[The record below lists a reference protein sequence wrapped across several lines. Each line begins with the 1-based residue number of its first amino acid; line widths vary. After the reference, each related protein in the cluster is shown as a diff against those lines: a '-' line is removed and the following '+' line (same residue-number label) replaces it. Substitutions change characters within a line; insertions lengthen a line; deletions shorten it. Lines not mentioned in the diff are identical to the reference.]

1 MNKEGSM
8 DLPRK
13 ITYIWIDKI
22 RQKSFGYIL
31 GVLLCIYILVNV
43 LFAVFYYWMGA
54 LNDSCFL
61 DYLYFSF
68 ITSLTIG
75 YGDLTPITDMAKLTV
90 ILHSTLY
97 AVYSALMM
105 SMLTTNLL
113 CPKETVIFSQKIIY
127 NPDSKQMLFRM
138 INISSAPIINPE
150 IRISVTEHNVGN
162 VIARIFPV
170 TTEYSIDYLGKHD
183 FTYCFNTLHPLAE
196 GENFDVWSEWQ
207 KALLHNKEASSR
219 PKSRFRIN
227 ITVSGSNGVQTI
239 AVHKK
244 YHADEI
250 TDGERF
256 QPIEYTQEDQRKWGM
271 RYHKIPNFWDDFN
284 CIVHFTP
291 LL

>member
-1 MNKEGSM
+1 ME
-8 DLPRK
+8 LPRK
-13 ITYIWIDKI
+13 ITYIWIDRI

-31 GVLLCIYILVNV
+31 GVLLFFYILVNV
-43 LFAVFYYWMGA
+43 IFAVFYYWMGA
-54 LNDSCFL
+54 LHDSCFL

-75 YGDLTPITDMAKLTV
+75 YGDLTPVNDLAKLTV

-113 CPKETVIFSQKIIY
+113 CPKEAVVFSKNIVY
-127 NPDSKQMLFRM
+127 NPDAGQMLFRM

-150 IRISVTEHNVGN
+150 VRISVTEHNVGN

-170 TTEYSIDYLGKHD
+170 TTAYTIDYLGKHD
-183 FTYCFNTLHPLAE
+183 FTYCFNTLHPITE
-196 GENFDVWSEWQ
+196 DENFDVWSEWQ
-207 KALLHNKEASSR
+207 KALQHNRQAGDSVPR
-219 PKSRFRIN
+219 SRFRIN
-227 ITVSGSNGVQTI
+227 ITVSGSNGIQTI
-239 AVHKK
+239 AVHRK

-250 TDGERF
+250 TDGIRF
-256 QPIEYTQEDQRKWGM
+256 QPIEYTQEDQRRRGM

-284 CIVHFTP
+284 RIVGFTP
-291 LL
+291 FP

>member
-1 MNKEGSM
+1 ME
-8 DLPRK
+8 LPRK

-31 GVLLCIYILVNV
+31 GVLLFFYILVNV
-43 LFAVFYYWMGA
+43 IFAVFYYWMGA
-54 LNDSCFL
+54 LHDSCFL

-75 YGDLTPITDMAKLTV
+75 YGDLTPVNDLAKLTV

-113 CPKETVIFSQKIIY
+113 CPKEAVVFSKNIVY
-127 NPDSKQMLFRM
+127 NPDSGQMLFRM

-150 IRISVTEHNVGN
+150 VRISVTEHNVGN

-170 TTEYSIDYLGKHD
+170 TTAYTIDYLGKHD
-183 FTYCFNTLHPLAE
+183 FTYCFNTFHPITQD
-196 GENFDVWSEWQ
+196 ENFDVWSEWQ
-207 KALLHNKEASSR
+207 KALQHNRQTGDSVPR
-219 PKSRFRIN
+219 SRFRIN
-227 ITVSGSNGVQTI
+227 ITVSGSNGIQTI

-250 TDGERF
+250 TDGIRF
-256 QPIEYTQEDQRKWGM
+256 QPIEYTQEDQRRRGM

-284 CIVHFTP
+284 RIVGFTP
-291 LL
+291 FP

>member
-1 MNKEGSM
+1 ME
-8 DLPRK
+8 LPRK
-13 ITYIWIDKI
+13 ITYIWIDRI

-31 GVLLCIYILVNV
+31 GVLLFFYILVNV
-43 LFAVFYYWMGA
+43 IFAVFYYWMGA
-54 LNDSCFL
+54 LHDSCFL

-75 YGDLTPITDMAKLTV
+75 YGDLTPANDLAKLTV

-113 CPKETVIFSQKIIY
+113 CPKEAVVFSKNIVY
-127 NPDSKQMLFRM
+127 NPDAGQMLFRM

-150 IRISVTEHNVGN
+150 VRISVTEHNVGN

-170 TTEYSIDYLGKHD
+170 TTAYTIDYLGKHD
-183 FTYCFNTLHPLAE
+183 FTYCFNTLHPITE
-196 GENFDVWSEWQ
+196 DENFDVWSEWQ
-207 KALLHNKEASSR
+207 KALQHNRQAGDSVPR
-219 PKSRFRIN
+219 SRFRIN
-227 ITVSGSNGVQTI
+227 ITVSGSNGIQTI

-250 TDGERF
+250 TDGIRF
-256 QPIEYTQEDQRKWGM
+256 QPIEYTQEDQRRRGM

-284 CIVHFTP
+284 RIVGFTP
-291 LL
+291 FP

>member
-1 MNKEGSM
+1 ME
-8 DLPRK
+8 LPRK

-31 GVLLCIYILVNV
+31 GVLLFFYILVNV
-43 LFAVFYYWMGA
+43 IFAVFYYWMGA
-54 LNDSCFL
+54 LHDSCFL

-75 YGDLTPITDMAKLTV
+75 YGDLTPVNDLAKLTV

-113 CPKETVIFSQKIIY
+113 CPKEAVVFSKNIVY
-127 NPDSKQMLFRM
+127 NPDAGQMLFRM

-150 IRISVTEHNVGN
+150 VRISVTEHNVGN

-170 TTEYSIDYLGKHD
+170 TTAYTIDYLGKHD
-183 FTYCFNTLHPLAE
+183 FTYCFNTFHPITE
-196 GENFDVWSEWQ
+196 DENFNVWSEWQ
-207 KALLHNKEASSR
+207 KALQHNRQTGDSVPR
-219 PKSRFRIN
+219 SRFRIN
-227 ITVSGSNGVQTI
+227 ITVSGSNGIQTI

-250 TDGERF
+250 TDGIRF
-256 QPIEYTQEDQRKWGM
+256 QPIEYTQEDQRRRGM

-284 CIVHFTP
+284 RIVGFTP
-291 LL
+291 FP

>member
-1 MNKEGSM
+1 ME
-8 DLPRK
+8 LPRK

-22 RQKSFGYIL
+22 RQKSFGSIL
-31 GVLLCIYILVNV
+31 GVLLFFYVLVNV
-43 LFAVFYYWMGA
+43 IFAIFYYWMGA
-54 LNDSCFL
+54 LNDSRFL

-75 YGDLTPITDMAKLTV
+75 YGDLTPINDLAKLTV

-113 CPKETVIFSQKIIY
+113 CPKEAVVFSKNIIY
-127 NPDSKQMLFRM
+127 NPDSGQMLFRM

-150 IRISVTEHNVGN
+150 VRISVTEHNVGN

-183 FTYCFNTLHPLAE
+183 FTYCFNTLHPIAE
-196 GENFDVWSEWQ
+196 DENFDVWSEWQ
-207 KALLHNKEASSR
+207 KALQHNEKADASI
-219 PKSRFRIN
+219 PESRFRIN
-227 ITVSGSNGVQTI
+227 ITVSGSNGIQTI

-250 TDGERF
+250 TDGVWF
-256 QPIEYTQEDQRKWGM
+256 QPIEYTQEDQRRRGM
-271 RYHKIPNFWDDFN
+271 RYHRIPNFWADFN
-284 CIVHFTP
+284 RIVDFTP
-291 LL
+291 FP

>member
-1 MNKEGSM
+1 ME
-8 DLPRK
+8 LPRK
-13 ITYIWIDKI
+13 ITYIWIDRI

-31 GVLLCIYILVNV
+31 GVLLFFYILVNV
-43 LFAVFYYWMGA
+43 IFAVFYYWMGA
-54 LNDSCFL
+54 LHDSCFL

-75 YGDLTPITDMAKLTV
+75 YGDLTPVNDLAKLTV

-113 CPKETVIFSQKIIY
+113 CPNEAVVFSKNIVY
-127 NPDSKQMLFRM
+127 NPDAGQMLFRM

-150 IRISVTEHNVGN
+150 VRISVTEHNVGN

-170 TTEYSIDYLGKHD
+170 TTAYTIDYLGKHD
-183 FTYCFNTLHPLAE
+183 FTYCFNTLHPITE
-196 GENFDVWSEWQ
+196 DENFDVWSEWQ
-207 KALLHNKEASSR
+207 KALQHNRQAGDSVPR
-219 PKSRFRIN
+219 SRFRIN
-227 ITVSGSNGVQTI
+227 ITVSGSNGIQTI

-250 TDGERF
+250 TDGIRF
-256 QPIEYTQEDQRKWGM
+256 QPIEYTQEDQRRRGM

-284 CIVHFTP
+284 RIVGFTP
-291 LL
+291 FP

>member
-1 MNKEGSM
+1 ME
-8 DLPRK
+8 LPRK

-31 GVLLCIYILVNV
+31 GVLLFFYILVNV
-43 LFAVFYYWMGA
+43 IFAVFYYWMGA
-54 LNDSCFL
+54 LHDSCFL

-75 YGDLTPITDMAKLTV
+75 YGDLTPVNDLAKLTV

-113 CPKETVIFSQKIIY
+113 CPKEAVVFSKNIVY
-127 NPDSKQMLFRM
+127 NPDSGQMLFRM

-150 IRISVTEHNVGN
+150 VRISVTEHNVGN

-170 TTEYSIDYLGKHD
+170 TTAYTIDYLGKHD
-183 FTYCFNTLHPLAE
+183 FTYCFNTFHPITQD
-196 GENFDVWSEWQ
+196 ENFNVWSEWQ
-207 KALLHNKEASSR
+207 KALQHNRQTGDSVPR
-219 PKSRFRIN
+219 SRFRIN
-227 ITVSGSNGVQTI
+227 ITVSGSNGIQTI

-250 TDGERF
+250 TDGIRF
-256 QPIEYTQEDQRKWGM
+256 QPIEYTQEDQRRRGM

-284 CIVHFTP
+284 RIVGFTP
-291 LL
+291 FP